1 MLPLRGLRPTKN
13 NWEILREV
21 NRTDSFGLVK
31 GTYYSLRPIPVRPIT
46 WSDQLSQ
53 KQHWNVGA
61 WKHTEYSE
69 CKFQLQAYCPLTSN
83 KLRNRGTT
91 EENALVLSREISIM
105 RLHLFYIFR
114 RLNQEKPET
123 INSGYGTFL
132 FDLFQKLES
141 NAFDE
146 IVYFINLS
154 FGYFIVVSSSWDKN
168 NEKWV

>member
-1 MLPLRGLRPTKN
+1 MTHTTSGPP
-13 NWEILREV
+13 V
-21 NRTDSFGLVK
+21 VK
-31 GTYYSLRPIPVRPIT
+31 GTYYSLRPIPVGLIT

-61 WKHTEYSE
+61 CRKRTEYSE
-69 CKFQLQAYCPLTSN
+69 CKFQLRTYCPLTSN
-83 KLRNRGTT
+83 KLRNKGTT
-91 EENALVLSREISIM
+91 EENAFVLSREISIV
-105 RLHLFYIFR
+105 RLHFFYIFR
-114 RLNQEKPET
+114 WLNQEQPER

-146 IVYFINLS
+146 IIYVTNLS
-154 FGYFIVVSSSWDKN
+154 FGYFIVVRSSWDKN

>member
-1 MLPLRGLRPTKN
+1 
-13 NWEILREV
+13 
-21 NRTDSFGLVK
+21 
-31 GTYYSLRPIPVRPIT
+31 
-46 WSDQLSQ
+46 
-53 KQHWNVGA
+53 
-61 WKHTEYSE
+61 
-69 CKFQLQAYCPLTSN
+69 
-83 KLRNRGTT
+83 
-91 EENALVLSREISIM
+91 M
-105 RLHLFYIFR
+105 RLHLFYMFR